1 MTKEARIYN
10 GERTA
15 CSIKVGAQVCLLCM
29 VLVVLVMLEGTLLK
43 HVGKCI
49 SNTSDLSAVFMIFA
63 IFENH
68 LHYYLIIFLWTT
80 SSVLLVMTSHNA
92 WLFSY

>member
-1 MTKEARIYN
+1 MVAN
-10 GERTA
+10 LQ
-15 CSIKVGAQVCLLCM
+15 VG
-29 VLVVLVMLEGTLLK
+29 LEGTLLK

-63 IFENH
+63 MFENH

-80 SSVLLVMTSHNA
+80 SSVWLGFILSIMSGFDEVAA
-92 WLFSY
+92 WTLEPD